1 MTYGGIRLVSLAAAG
16 ILAASACG
24 AYAQQAG
31 EAGTDL
37 TDVRGQS
44 VMERARPGYDAAG
57 IRAGGF
63 MVYPTASVT
72 ESYDDNIY
80 ATPTNET
87 DDFVT
92 TLAAG
97 VAVNSTWS
105 RHALNLNAG
114 LSQDFYADNSD
125 EDRFNWNIGAGGTLD
140 VTSMTALS
148 GSLSYAQRYE
158 DRGDPSSP
166 AAANEP
172 IEYTLFTGA
181 AALSQNFARMTA
193 TVGGEYL
200 DYDYD
205 DSATAGGV
213 PIDQDFRDREEFIER
228 VRLAYNISP
237 DTNIYVEGQLDQREY
252 DLQPPAVAVTRDS
265 DGRQVVVGSEF
276 RLTNLAQGGAY
287 IGYQERDCDAA
298 AFGDTDG
305 LAYGANVDWFVTPLT
320 TVIFTAD
327 QSVQETTVGGASG
340 YDRQRLGV
348 DVDHELMRN
357 LILSGGA
364 SYGNND
370 FGSSPREDDL
380 LGAHAGLLYLLNRNF
395 DVGLRYTFEDRD
407 SNVAAADYTRN
418 VVAITLTGK
427 L

>member
-1 MTYGGIRLVSLAAAG
+1 M
-16 ILAASACG
+16 ASASG
-24 AYAQQAG
+24 AFAQQAG
-31 EAGTDL
+31 EAETEL
-37 TDVRGQS
+37 SDVRGQS

-72 ESYDDNIY
+72 EAYEDNIY

-92 TLAAG
+92 TLRAG

-114 LSQDFYADNSD
+114 LAQQFYADNGD
-125 EDRFNWNIGAGGTLD
+125 EDRFDWNVGAGGALD
-140 VTSMTALS
+140 ITSMTALS
-148 GSLSYAQRYE
+148 GSLSYAQRHE

-172 IEYTLFTGA
+172 IEYTLFTGT

-205 DSATAGGV
+205 DSATAGGG

-228 VRLAYNISP
+228 VRLAYNVSP

-252 DLQPPAVAVTRDS
+252 KEAPIPPAQVRDS
-265 DGRQVVVGSEF
+265 EGMQVVVGSEF

-287 IGYQERDCDAA
+287 VGYQERDYDAA
-298 AFGDTDG
+298 TFGDTDG

-327 QSVQETTVGGASG
+327 QSVEETTIGGSSG
-340 YDRQRLGV
+340 YDRQRFGV

-364 SYGNND
+364 SYGSDD
-370 FGSSPREDDL
+370 FNSSPREDDL
-380 LGAHAGLLYLLNRNF
+380 IGASAGLLYLLNRNF

-407 SNVAAADYTRN
+407 SNDATADYTRN
-418 VVAITLTGK
+418 VVALTLTGK